1 MDLES
6 IRNFSFISTPISIFF
21 LIVSIVAFSNGEIGG
36 IIFLFGA
43 ILSALPLVS
52 YLYQKKKLR
61 MREDASVKYLSQQM
75 QAMQTIVTV
84 VRNFNRIFMLDIT
97 EDDIDEILSSS
108 NAFATFEAKAKHS
121 TVTPES
127 FRQKMPQMLYL
138 LSDDLNLTDDE
149 SELIYQVMEMSNEDI
164 TQETLDFIAESHSD
178 DLPEE
183 MAFLKG
189 KINYEK
195 ACLSWLLGL
204 NDVSSLAQ
212 CLPDLPK
219 KVKALCVK
227 KGYYAK

>member
-6 IRNFSFISTPISIFF
+6 IRNFCFISVPLSIAG
-21 LIVSIVAFSNGEIGG
+21 LI
-36 IIFLFGA
+36 GA
-43 ILSALPLVS
+43 IILFADGEVAGMIPLLGAIIMALPLVS
-52 YLYQKKKLR
+52 YLYQKKKR
-61 MREDASVKYLSQQM
+61 SMREDASVRYLSQQM
-75 QAMQTIVTV
+75 QAIQTIVTV

-97 EDDIDEILSSS
+97 ENDIDEILSSA
-108 NAFATFEAKAKHS
+108 NAFATFEAKAKKS
-121 TVTPES
+121 IVSPET
-127 FRQKMPQMLYL
+127 FRQKMPQMLSL
-138 LSDDLNLTDDE
+138 LSEDIGLSDDE
-149 SELIYQVMEMSNEDI
+149 SELIYQVMDLSNEDI
-164 TQETLDFIAESHSD
+164 TQETLDFIAEAHSD

-204 NDVSSLAQ
+204 NDVPDLAQ
-212 CLPDLPK
+212 YLPNLPQ